1 MTITERLIAPAAT
14 RAEIVLGY
22 TAAALGAM
30 TVGSV
35 AWHAGGSV
43 VVVGVIALVGFDMFG
58 GAVVNATASAKRWYH
73 RPGRSSR
80 HHLGFVAAHVQ
91 PFILALIVPGFGW
104 WTAAAIYAIVF
115 LAAVAVAFSP
125 RGIRTPVAF
134 AGAVFGVV
142 IIPSVF
148 TVPAFLLWFAP
159 VLLIK
164 LLLAHL
170 LPGPEPR
177 DDDCRNR

>member
-1 MTITERLIAPAAT
+1 MIAPAAT

-30 TVGSV
+30 TAGAV
-35 AWHAGGSV
+35 AWHAGGTLL
-43 VVVGVIALVGFDMFG
+43 VVGVIALVGFDLFG
-58 GAVVNATASAKRWYH
+58 GAVVNATDSAKRWYH
-73 RPGRSSR
+73 RPVRSSR

-115 LAAVAVAFSP
+115 LAAVAVALSP
-125 RGIRTPVAF
+125 REIRTPVAF
-134 AGAVFGVV
+134 VGAVFGVV
-142 IIPSVF
+142 VISGVF
-148 TVPAFLLWFAP
+148 TVPAFLIWFAP

-170 LPGPEPR
+170 LPGPEPQ
-177 DDDCRNR
+177 DGDCRNR